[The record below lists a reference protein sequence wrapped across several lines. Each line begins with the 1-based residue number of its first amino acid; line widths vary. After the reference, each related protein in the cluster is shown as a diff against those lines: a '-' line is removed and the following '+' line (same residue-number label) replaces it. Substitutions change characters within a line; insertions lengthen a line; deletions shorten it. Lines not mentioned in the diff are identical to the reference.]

1 MPRHYRAGTNFK
13 KPDKKVSVIK
23 NNFYFL
29 SLLWKIS
36 PLYIILSFLIE
47 LFGYA
52 GWTFYGVYFIE
63 YLFGSEIGSR
73 SFMSTLIFIIAALL
87 VDLAREVI
95 FNWYYHIFLPKAEVK
110 YHYKLNLMLF
120 KKAQTVDLS
129 CYENPEFYNS
139 YTKAA
144 NEASNRA
151 YSVIETCAVVV
162 CAFLASLFVIIKM
175 STITLWSLLFV
186 ALPLVANLYF
196 GKKAS
201 KEYFNINEEA
211 TPDKRKMDYVNRII
225 YFRRYAGELRLT
237 NIFSVLDDM
246 FKKAADSWADIH
258 IKYAPKRAFYDV
270 AKNILMFVLGYKGMW
285 LCAAVLALSGKIEIG
300 EMVVLINAIVNV
312 SWMMHNFEV
321 YVSRFS
327 QNAYFIDN
335 LKGFFDFVP
344 KINEEAGGKTPPT
357 DIKTLEFKNVSFKYE
372 GQDNYAL
379 RNVSLIMKK
388 GVRHALVGINGS
400 GKTTLIKL
408 IMRFYDVSEGEILL
422 NGINIKEF
430 DIKKYRALI
439 GAAFQDFAL
448 FSATVSENV
457 LLKAVETERD
467 RETALK
473 ALKDSDAYR
482 KIETLVNKEN
492 SLLTKEFDNDG
503 VELSGGEKQKIAI
516 ARAFAKQSPIVILDE
531 PSSALDPVAEYKM
544 FETVTALCKGEDK
557 LSVIVSHRL
566 SSAAMCEKL
575 FVFEKGELVEQGSH
589 KELVAKNGI
598 YADMFLKQAR
608 NYTAGE
614 VTALED

>member
-1 MPRHYRAGTNFK
+1 MPK
-13 KPDKKVSVIK
+13 KQNKKDKKVSVIK
-23 NNFYFL
+23 NNLYFL
-29 SLLWKIS
+29 GLLWKIS
-36 PLYIILSFLIE
+36 PLYIILSFFIE
-47 LFGYA
+47 FFGFA
-52 GWTFYGVYFIE
+52 GWTFYGVFFIE
-63 YLFGSEIGSR
+63 YLFGTEIGSR
-73 SFMSTLIFIIAALL
+73 SFMSTAIFIVAALL
-87 VDLAREVI
+87 IDLSRELL

-120 KKAQTVDLS
+120 KKAQAVDLA

-151 YSVIETCAVVV
+151 YSVIETCAVVI
-162 CAFLASLFVIIKM
+162 CSFLSSLFVIVKM
-175 STITLWSLLFV
+175 ATITFWSLLFV
-186 ALPLVANLYF
+186 ALPLIANLYF
-196 GKKAS
+196 GKKLG
-201 KEYFNINEEA
+201 KLHFNINEEA
-211 TPDKRKMDYVNRII
+211 TPDNRKMDYVNRIV

-237 NIFSVLDDM
+237 NIYSVLEKM
-246 FKKAADSWADIH
+246 FRTSADNWAGVSV
-258 IKYAPKRAFYDV
+258 KYAAKRSFYDV
-270 AKNILMFVLGYKGMW
+270 SKNILMFILGYKGMA
-285 LCAAVLALSGKIEIG
+285 LCAAILALSGKIEIG
-300 EMVVLINAIVNV
+300 AMIVLINAIVNV
-312 SWMMHNFEV
+312 SWMMHDFEV
-321 YVSRFS
+321 YVSRLS
-327 QNAYFIDN
+327 TNAYFIGN

-344 KINEEAGGKTPPT
+344 KIKENEGGKTPP
-357 DIKTLEFKNVSFKYE
+357 KEVETLEFKNVSFKYE
-372 GQDNYAL
+372 GQEKYAL
-379 RNVSLIMKK
+379 KNVSLIMKR

-408 IMRFYDVSEGEILL
+408 IMRFYDATEGEILL

-457 LLKAVETERD
+457 LLKSIETQE
-467 RETALK
+467 ENEIVLK
-473 ALKDSDAYR
+473 ALKDSDAY
-482 KIETLVNKEN
+482 KKTETLPQKEN
-492 SLLTKEFDNDG
+492 TVLTKEFDNDG
-503 VELSGGEKQKIAI
+503 VELSGGERQKIAI
-516 ARAFAKQSPIVILDE
+516 ARAFAKRSPIIILDE

-575 FVFEKGELVEQGSH
+575 FVFEAGELVEQGSH

-598 YADMFLKQAR
+598 YSDMFLKQAR

-614 VTALED
+614 VSALEE